1 VAVAEEM
8 TSFIFVELTRMASIA
23 NSAVLNLTR
32 NRLTHLGIR
41 N

>member
-8 TSFIFVELTRMASIA
+8 TSFILELTRMASIA
-23 NSAVLNLTR
+23 VSAVLNLTR